1 MDFIFADDAQQKQ
14 PSRPGMGPLVA
25 VGGICIPGETVGKL
39 EGEIEALCANYGF
52 PAGEEFKWSP
62 GRGLWMHR
70 DLVEKERQRF
80 FIQVL
85 TLAQNSGVSAIVVIE
100 DASCPLATEA
110 TSPEIDVTRLFLD
123 RVQKLLSNRN
133 SDGIV
138 IVARPGGDR
147 TAEDKFLAGC
157 VETLQGGTDYVKADH
172 IVLHVLFAPSK
183 FIRLLQVANVVTSC
197 STAAVGGEHRFSPP
211 VFASV
216 KGLLAKKGDRIGGV
230 GLKLHPYFMY
240 ANLYHWLVGDT
251 HLWMSGTA
259 FPLPLACYPYSSHP
273 NTFSSWP

>member
-1 MDFIFADDAQQKQ
+1 MDFVLADDAQQKQ

-25 VGGICIPGETVGKL
+25 AGGICVPGEAAGKL
-39 EGEIEALCANYGF
+39 EREIEALCADYGF
-52 PAGEEFKWSP
+52 PAHEEFKWSP
-62 GRGLWMHR
+62 GQNLWMHR

-85 TLAQNSGVSAIVVIE
+85 TLAQDSGARAVVVIE
-100 DASCPLATEA
+100 DASCPMATDA
-110 TSPEIDVTRLFLD
+110 TSPEIDVTRLFLE
-123 RVQKLLSNRN
+123 RVDDHLGNRN

-157 VETLQGGTDYVKADH
+157 VEALQSGTDYVKPDY
-172 IVLHVLFAPSK
+172 IVLNVLSSPFK
-183 FIRLLQVANVVTSC
+183 LIRLLQVADVVTSC
-197 STAAVGGEHRFSPP
+197 STAAVGGEDCFSPP
-211 VFASV
+211 VFASI
-216 KGLLAKKGDRIGGV
+216 KRLLAKKGDRIGGV

-273 NTFSSWP
+273 NTFSSWR

>member
-1 MDFIFADDAQQKQ
+1 
-14 PSRPGMGPLVA
+14 MGPLVA
-25 VGGICIPGETVGKL
+25 VGGICVPGEAAGKL
-39 EGEIEALCANYGF
+39 EGEIEALCADYGF

-62 GRGLWMHR
+62 GQHLWMHSNLGR
-70 DLVEKERQRF
+70 EKRQRF

-85 TLAQNSGVSAIVVIE
+85 TLAQDSGASAVVVIE

-110 TSPEIDVTRLFLD
+110 TSPEIDVTRLFLE
-123 RVQKLLSNRN
+123 RVHKLLGKRK

-157 VETLQGGTDYVKADH
+157 IETLQRGTGYVKPDH
-172 IVLHVLFAPSK
+172 IVLNVLFSPSR
-183 FIRLLQVANVVTSC
+183 FIRLLQVADVVTSC
-197 STAAVGGEHRFSPP
+197 STAAVGGEHQFSPP

-216 KGLLAKKGDRIGGV
+216 KGLLDREGERIGGV

-273 NTFSSWP
+273 NTFSSWL